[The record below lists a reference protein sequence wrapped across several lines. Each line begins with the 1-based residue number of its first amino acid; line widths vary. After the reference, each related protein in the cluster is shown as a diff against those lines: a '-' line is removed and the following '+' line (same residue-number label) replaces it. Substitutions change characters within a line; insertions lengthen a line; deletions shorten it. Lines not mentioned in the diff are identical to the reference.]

1 MYCSY
6 INYLYWLTNHWTVDF
21 LSWGALQMQTKLVF
35 PSVIHFRTQ
44 ITSTWHASYSRS
56 YSGECQPDN
65 IGVFSLS
72 FATACFYVVLFLMCY
87 FILCVLNQDMT
98 LFCDSVI
105 LIVLL
110 SNARTIFLI
119 HLNNLA
125 GHMFVGQSVRLLT
138 GCWRATLQPWSL

>member
-1 MYCSY
+1 M
-6 INYLYWLTNHWTVDF
+6 
-21 LSWGALQMQTKLVF
+21 
-35 PSVIHFRTQ
+35 
-44 ITSTWHASYSRS
+44 
-56 YSGECQPDN
+56 
-65 IGVFSLS
+65 
-72 FATACFYVVLFLMCY
+72 
-87 FILCVLNQDMT
+87 LNQDMT

-138 GCWRATLQPWSL
+138 GC